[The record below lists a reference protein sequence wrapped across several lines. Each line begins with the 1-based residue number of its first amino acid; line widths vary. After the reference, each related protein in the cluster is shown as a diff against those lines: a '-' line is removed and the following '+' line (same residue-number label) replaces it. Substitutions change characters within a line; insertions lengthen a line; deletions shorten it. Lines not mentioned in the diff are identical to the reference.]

1 MISNRDECFTLVP
14 KDYQI
19 EITKEEKQSDCT
31 LIEGH
36 FQTPF
41 EYYLPGLVP
50 KAAQTA
56 RFQVVLPNKWKD
68 EKHKPVCI
76 HLAGTG
82 DHVCIFQN
90 LISIVTYSLFKVF
103 LEKEKSNCEASAK
116 RS

>member
-1 MISNRDECFTLVP
+1 METVINKNISRLFEFRKVISNRNECFRLVP
-14 KDYQI
+14 KDYNI

-31 LIEGH
+31 ILEGH

-50 KAAQTA
+50 KAVQTA

-82 DHVCIFQN
+82 DHVCTLYFSN
-90 LISIVTYSLFKVF
+90 LD
-103 LEKEKSNCEASAK
+103 
-116 RS
+116 